1 MLTVSQ
7 SVPHTAIHAHA
18 RCVLSSFGKNLYNI
32 KEQNFGVVEETPQA
46 KEFVRLVRRL
56 KTEVEQGLDGDNVR
70 VFLTAMGLGIVQE
83 ILDSVKAMR
92 ITRCG
97 SMILMADTQAYE
109 AYLRSFTSP
118 EVTKQA
124 ALLVDL
130 ANMYAFDQSAA
141 VRRLVGTQGV

>member
-1 MLTVSQ
+1 M
-7 SVPHTAIHAHA
+7 
-18 RCVLSSFGKNLYNI
+18 
-32 KEQNFGVVEETPQA
+32 VEETPQA

-70 VFLTAMGLGIVQE
+70 VFLTARGLGIVQE

-97 SMILMADTQAYE
+97 SMILMADAQAYE
-109 AYLRSFTSP
+109 VCLRSFMSP
-118 EVTKQA
+118 EVTKRA

-130 ANMYAFDQSAA
+130 ANMYAFDQDRVQQFVDSSALKELDPQELNLLKQA
-141 VRRLVGTQGV
+141 RAEDKFLGLF